1 MIRNFVE
8 LKKVLMD
15 KYKFQEITIKEFEE
29 KYPHY
34 SLDGDKS
41 PNLKYLKGIFVDIS
55 GKVNM
60 SNDPFVIIVFAKDNN
75 KVIGQRLNGGEDVVP
90 DGLFNTL
97 DEIEYD
103 DFEDNWCI
111 IVWAKVVNDLI
122 EPFLRL
128 VNFSKR

>member
-1 MIRNFVE
+1 MIKNFVE

-41 PNLKYLKGIFVDIS
+41 PYLKYLKGIFVDIS
-55 GKVNM
+55 GKVNRR
-60 SNDPFVIIVFAKDNN
+60 NDPFVMLVFAKDN
-75 KVIGQRLNGGEDVVP
+75 KVLGQRLNGGEDVVP

-111 IVWAKVVNDLI
+111 IVWAKVVNGLI

-128 VNFSKR
+128 VNLSKR

>member
-1 MIRNFVE
+1 
-8 LKKVLMD
+8 MD

-41 PNLKYLKGIFVDIS
+41 PYLKYLKGIFVDIS

-97 DEIEYD
+97 AITISILSS
-103 DFEDNWCI
+103 I
-111 IVWAKVVNDLI
+111 IIGAGL
-122 EPFLRL
+122 L
-128 VNFSKR
+128 VIINRKRNY